1 MQNSRQFNGI
11 QAHNVSRLLCLA
23 FLLVSFAFMPQ
34 TALAVDGVTVHGI
47 VTDADEEPLI
57 GVSVLQEGT
66 KNGVATNIDGEYSIT
81 VPVGSVLQFSYIGKK
96 PHKVTVKDWGAAGY
110 NVVLDNDNNMLD
122 EVMVTGYATI
132 SKAQSTG
139 AFQKISADAL
149 ELRRMD
155 NLESMLEGSIVGFVD
170 GKIRG
175 VTTMNAISNPL
186 VVIDGFPVEN
196 TSIDR
201 IGRTTEAMPDLNPED
216 IESVTVLKDAAA
228 ASIYGARAANGVIV
242 ITTKK
247 AAEGKPEV
255 SFSSTFTARK
265 YSRYNDNL
273 TNSADVIAIE
283 RAWAAQY
290 PELLAGG
297 ESAAKVGDDLRLNSH
312 PSLGVSTLIDMYS
325 GAISMSEGN
334 ARLDALSALGYR
346 YYDQA
351 KEYGKRN
358 PFHQQYNLRVAQSS
372 ERNSFSA
379 SATFWK
385 HNNEDINDGDHS
397 LGINITDQMKV
408 TKWLTA
414 DVGAYINYGRQDFQN
429 YDLFNPGY
437 SFLPYDGLVAADGSY
452 ISAPLQKDQARRE
465 VIEQNGM
472 VREDLVPMIELAYGR
487 SKGKT
492 LDTRAF
498 AKLRIDFTSWLNYS
512 VQFQYETSSNDT
524 EYLQDRN
531 SYNVVSLLNNFVTKD
546 PYGNLKYN
554 LPEGDIMYKTSMKK
568 RGYNFRQQLNF
579 NRRFADRHNL
589 LVFVGQELRDSRITY
604 SDNTYF
610 GYDPEL
616 LSWQPYDQ
624 QTLGYYFSS
633 LLGMQNFSLKNYES
647 LREISNRFVS
657 FYGNASY
664 SLDDKYNVTGSLR
677 WDRSNLWGTS
687 SKFQNKPIW
696 SVGAS
701 WNMNRENFLREVNW
715 INNLQLRASYGIGGN
730 IGRNTAP
737 YMTAQYYPGNLG
749 NTGAVLAPPNKDIRW
764 EKTRTINVGVDFDL
778 LRNRLWGS
786 LEYYHKKS
794 TDLLAIINGSPT
806 QGFGYATL
814 TTNNGAIDNS
824 GLELN
829 LSGQIIRKADLVWT
843 STLLY
848 AYNRNRVK
856 HISLEPSAYDSRLTL
871 PLSYPTV
878 GNPYNALYAYRYAG
892 LSPEGEPQIYD
903 ADGNVT
909 TGQVQDADAIVYAGT
924 TVPVHSGSFNNV
936 VRWKDFEFS
945 ALITFD
951 FGHKVR
957 DNVTPAISMTS
968 GRITSTHKDI
978 MNAWKQPGDEA
989 YTDVPRLLFSNDTG
1003 SYNTY
1008 RAFNYRNSDL
1018 FIYDASNIRIRN
1030 IGASYMLPSAICRK
1044 AQLKQVKFRF
1054 AVENL
1059 ATIAMDSKAHYLLDG
1074 KQNPN
1079 FVWGLNLGF

>member
-1 MQNSRQFNGI
+1 
-11 QAHNVSRLLCLA
+11 
-23 FLLVSFAFMPQ
+23 
-34 TALAVDGVTVHGI
+34 
-47 VTDADEEPLI
+47 
-57 GVSVLQEGT
+57 
-66 KNGVATNIDGEYSIT
+66 
-81 VPVGSVLQFSYIGKK
+81 
-96 PHKVTVKDWGAAGY
+96 
-110 NVVLDNDNNMLD
+110 
-122 EVMVTGYATI
+122 
-132 SKAQSTG
+132 
-139 AFQKISADAL
+139 
-149 ELRRMD
+149 
-155 NLESMLEGSIVGFVD
+155 
-170 GKIRG
+170 
-175 VTTMNAISNPL
+175 
-186 VVIDGFPVEN
+186 
-196 TSIDR
+196 
-201 IGRTTEAMPDLNPED
+201 
-216 IESVTVLKDAAA
+216 
-228 ASIYGARAANGVIV
+228 
-242 ITTKK
+242 
-247 AAEGKPEV
+247 
-255 SFSSTFTARK
+255 
-265 YSRYNDNL
+265 
-273 TNSADVIAIE
+273 
-283 RAWAAQY
+283 
-290 PELLAGG
+290 
-297 ESAAKVGDDLRLNSH
+297 
-312 PSLGVSTLIDMYS
+312 
-325 GAISMSEGN
+325 
-334 ARLDALSALGYR
+334 
-346 YYDQA
+346 
-351 KEYGKRN
+351 
-358 PFHQQYNLRVAQSS
+358 
-372 ERNSFSA
+372 
-379 SATFWK
+379 
-385 HNNEDINDGDHS
+385 
-397 LGINITDQMKV
+397 
-408 TKWLTA
+408 
-414 DVGAYINYGRQDFQN
+414 
-429 YDLFNPGY
+429 
-437 SFLPYDGLVAADGSY
+437 
-452 ISAPLQKDQARRE
+452 
-465 VIEQNGM
+465 
-472 VREDLVPMIELAYGR
+472 
-487 SKGKT
+487 
-492 LDTRAF
+492 
-498 AKLRIDFTSWLNYS
+498 
-512 VQFQYETSSNDT
+512 
-524 EYLQDRN
+524 
-531 SYNVVSLLNNFVTKD
+531 
-546 PYGNLKYN
+546 
-554 LPEGDIMYKTSMKK
+554 
-568 RGYNFRQQLNF
+568 
-579 NRRFADRHNL
+579 
-589 LVFVGQELRDSRITY
+589 
-604 SDNTYF
+604 
-610 GYDPEL
+610 
-616 LSWQPYDQ
+616 
-624 QTLGYYFSS
+624 
-633 LLGMQNFSLKNYES
+633 
-647 LREISNRFVS
+647 
-657 FYGNASY
+657 
-664 SLDDKYNVTGSLR
+664 
-677 WDRSNLWGTS
+677 
-687 SKFQNKPIW
+687 
-696 SVGAS
+696 
-701 WNMNRENFLREVNW
+701 MNRENFLREVNW

-824 GLELN
+824 GMELN

-903 ADGNVT
+903 ADGNIT

>member
-1 MQNSRQFNGI
+1 
-11 QAHNVSRLLCLA
+11 
-23 FLLVSFAFMPQ
+23 MPQ

-472 VREDLVPMIELAYGR
+472 VREDLVPMSELAYGR

-778 LRNRLWGS
+778 LRNRLLGS

-903 ADGNVT
+903 ADGNIT

-1008 RAFNYRNSDL
+1008 RASITVTPTSSYTMPPTS
-1018 FIYDASNIRIRN
+1018 AS
-1030 IGASYMLPSAICRK
+1030 
-1044 AQLKQVKFRF
+1044 
-1054 AVENL
+1054 
-1059 ATIAMDSKAHYLLDG
+1059 ATSEPPTCSPRQYAARLSSSR
-1074 KQNPN
+1074 
-1079 FVWGLNLGF
+1079 

>member
-201 IGRTTEAMPDLNPED
+201 IGRPTEAMPDLNPED

-472 VREDLVPMIELAYGR
+472 VREDLVPMSELAYGR

-677 WDRSNLWGTS
+677 WDRPNLWGPS

-903 ADGNVT
+903 ADGNIT

-1008 RAFNYRNSDL
+1008 RAFNYRNSDT
-1018 FIYDASNIRIRN
+1018 
-1030 IGASYMLPSAICRK
+1030 MPPPSAS
-1044 AQLKQVKFRF
+1044 
-1054 AVENL
+1054 
-1059 ATIAMDSKAHYLLDG
+1059 ATSEPPTCSPRQYAARLSSSR
-1074 KQNPN
+1074 
-1079 FVWGLNLGF
+1079 

>member
-23 FLLVSFAFMPQ
+23 FLLFSFAFMPQ

-81 VPVGSVLQFSYIGKK
+81 VPVGCVLQFSYIGKK
-96 PHKVTVKDWGAAGY
+96 PHKVTVKNWGAAGY

-216 IESVTVLKDAAA
+216 IESVTVLKEADAD
-228 ASIYGARAANGVIV
+228 SIYGARAANGVIV

-472 VREDLVPMIELAYGR
+472 VREDLVPMSELAYGR

-664 SLDDKYNVTGSLR
+664 SLDDKYNITGSLR

-764 EKTRTINVGVDFDL
+764 EKTRTINVGIDFDL

-806 QGFGYATL
+806 QGFGYSTL
-814 TTNNGAIDNS
+814 TTNNGAINNS

-829 LSGQIIRKADLVWT
+829 ISGQIIRKADLVWT
-843 STLLY
+843 STLLF

-856 HISLEPSAYDSRLTL
+856 HINLEPSAYDSRLTL

-903 ADGNVT
+903 ADGNIT

-957 DNVTPAISMTS
+957 DNIIPEISMTS

-989 YTDVPRLLFSNDTG
+989 YTDVPRLLFSNDTD

>member
-472 VREDLVPMIELAYGR
+472 VREDLVPMSELAYGR

-903 ADGNVT
+903 ADGNIT

-951 FGHKVR
+951 FG
-957 DNVTPAISMTS
+957 
-968 GRITSTHKDI
+968 
-978 MNAWKQPGDEA
+978 
-989 YTDVPRLLFSNDTG
+989 
-1003 SYNTY
+1003 
-1008 RAFNYRNSDL
+1008 
-1018 FIYDASNIRIRN
+1018 
-1030 IGASYMLPSAICRK
+1030 
-1044 AQLKQVKFRF
+1044 
-1054 AVENL
+1054 
-1059 ATIAMDSKAHYLLDG
+1059 
-1074 KQNPN
+1074 
-1079 FVWGLNLGF
+1079 

>member
-472 VREDLVPMIELAYGR
+472 VREDLVPMSELAYGR

-829 LSGQIIRKADLVWT
+829 LSGQISI
-843 STLLY
+843 
-848 AYNRNRVK
+848 
-856 HISLEPSAYDSRLTL
+856 
-871 PLSYPTV
+871 
-878 GNPYNALYAYRYAG
+878 
-892 LSPEGEPQIYD
+892 
-903 ADGNVT
+903 
-909 TGQVQDADAIVYAGT
+909 
-924 TVPVHSGSFNNV
+924 
-936 VRWKDFEFS
+936 S
-945 ALITFD
+945 ALSRQPTIPASPSPS
-951 FGHKVR
+951 R
-957 DNVTPAISMTS
+957 TP
-968 GRITSTHKDI
+968 
-978 MNAWKQPGDEA
+978 
-989 YTDVPRLLFSNDTG
+989 L
-1003 SYNTY
+1003 
-1008 RAFNYRNSDL
+1008 
-1018 FIYDASNIRIRN
+1018 
-1030 IGASYMLPSAICRK
+1030 
-1044 AQLKQVKFRF
+1044 
-1054 AVENL
+1054 
-1059 ATIAMDSKAHYLLDG
+1059 
-1074 KQNPN
+1074 
-1079 FVWGLNLGF
+1079 